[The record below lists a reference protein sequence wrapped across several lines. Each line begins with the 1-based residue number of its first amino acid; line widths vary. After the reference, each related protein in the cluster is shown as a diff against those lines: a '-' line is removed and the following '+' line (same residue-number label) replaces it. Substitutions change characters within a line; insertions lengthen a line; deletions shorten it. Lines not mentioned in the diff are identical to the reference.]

1 MCGVSKKTARE
12 KALSLLSLVGLD
24 HRFNHCPARLSGGE
38 QQRVAIARALA
49 NDPALL
55 IADEPTGNLDEQT
68 GDTVLRLLKVLT
80 QEKKLAVLMA
90 THNTAL
96 AHNMDRILHLHE
108 GHCVSKQ

>member
-1 MCGVSKKTARE
+1 VSKKTARE
-12 KALSLLSLVGLD
+12 KVLSLPSLVGLD
-24 HRFNHCPARLSGGE
+24 HRFNLSGGE